1 MKMANSVLR
10 SKVVI
15 GCSFLVAL
23 ILQTI
28 PWPGSLD
35 LFRPSW
41 LLLVTCYWVL
51 ALPHRVNVGSALIL
65 GLLWDLLIGSTLGIR
80 GMMMAIVM
88 YIIAM
93 NFLVIRNMAL
103 WQQAMIIA
111 ALTVLFEVLIFFGE
125 YLIQDVVFNPLSLWS
140 ALINCILW
148 PWMFLLM
155 RRVRRHWHVR

>member
-1 MKMANSVLR
+1 MANSVLK
-10 SKVVI
+10 SKIVI
-15 GCSFLVAL
+15 GCSFLIAL
-23 ILQTI
+23 TLQTI

-35 LFRPSW
+35 LLRPSW

-51 ALPHRVNVGSALIL
+51 ALPHRVNVGTALIL
-65 GLLWDLLIGSTLGIR
+65 GIFWDILIGSTLGIR
-80 GMMMAIVM
+80 GMMMSIIV
-88 YIIAM
+88 YLIAL

-111 ALTVLFEVLIFFGE
+111 ALTVLFEVLIFSGE

-140 ALINCILW
+140 ALINGILW

>member
-1 MKMANSVLR
+1 MANSVLR

-28 PWPGSLD
+28 PWPGSLE

-103 WQQAMIIA
+103 WQQAMIIT

>member
-1 MKMANSVLR
+1 MANSVLR
-10 SKVVI
+10 SKMVI
-15 GCSFLVAL
+15 GCSFLIAL

-51 ALPHRVNVGSALIL
+51 AMPHRVNVGSALIL

-88 YIIAM
+88 YIIAL

>member
-1 MKMANSVLR
+1 MANSVLR

-15 GCSFLVAL
+15 GCSFLIAL

-65 GLLWDLLIGSTLGIR
+65 GLLLDLLIGSTLGIR

-125 YLIQDVVFNPLSLWS
+125 YLIQDVVFNPLSLLS

>member
-1 MKMANSVLR
+1 MANSVLR

-15 GCSFLVAL
+15 GCSFLIAL

-41 LLLVTCYWVL
+41 LLLVNCYWVL

-88 YIIAM
+88 YIITL

-111 ALTVLFEVLIFFGE
+111 ALTLLFEVLIFFGE

>member
-1 MKMANSVLR
+1 MANSVLR

-15 GCSFLVAL
+15 FCSFLIAL

-41 LLLVTCYWVL
+41 LLLVTCYWIL

>member
-1 MKMANSVLR
+1 MANSVLR

-88 YIIAM
+88 YIVAL

>member
-1 MKMANSVLR
+1 MANSVLR

-111 ALTVLFEVLIFFGE
+111 ALTVLFEALIFFGE

>member
-1 MKMANSVLR
+1 MANSVLR

-15 GCSFLVAL
+15 GCSFLIAL

-88 YIIAM
+88 YIIAL

-125 YLIQDVVFNPLSLWS
+125 YLMTPTPG
-140 ALINCILW
+140 C
-148 PWMFLLM
+148 
-155 RRVRRHWHVR
+155 

>member
-1 MKMANSVLR
+1 MANSVLR
-10 SKVVI
+10 SKIVI

-23 ILQTI
+23 VLQTI

-51 ALPHRVNVGSALIL
+51 ALPHRVNVGTALIL

-80 GMMMAIVM
+80 GMMISIVV
-88 YIIAM
+88 YIIAL
-93 NFLVIRNMAL
+93 NFLVIRNLAL

-111 ALTVLFEVLIFFGE
+111 ALTVLFEVFIFFGE
-125 YLIQDVVFNPLSLWS
+125 YLIQNVVFNPLSLWS

>member
-1 MKMANSVLR
+1 MANSVLR

-15 GCSFLVAL
+15 GCSFLIAL

-41 LLLVTCYWVL
+41 LLLVTSYWVL
-51 ALPHRVNVGSALIL
+51 ALPYRVNVGSALVL

-103 WQQAMIIA
+103 WQQAIIIA

>member
-1 MKMANSVLR
+1 MANSVLR

-15 GCSFLVAL
+15 GCSFLIAL

-80 GMMMAIVM
+80 GMMMAIVT
-88 YIIAM
+88 YIIAL